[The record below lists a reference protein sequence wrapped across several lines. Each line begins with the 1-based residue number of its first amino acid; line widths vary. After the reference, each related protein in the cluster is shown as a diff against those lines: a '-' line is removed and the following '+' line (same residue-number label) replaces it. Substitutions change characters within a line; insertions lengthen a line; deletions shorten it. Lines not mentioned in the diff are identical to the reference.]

1 MNGNEDILAELFA
14 TNSFGINDFT
24 YDFGPQTPDWLDE
37 IAREAYY
44 EAMYPKSQPSQLRS
58 TLSRAIEWVNPFDR
72 DAGLRFG
79 PDKDNEEVNRL
90 LYAFKTGMM
99 DVPGALG
106 QALQYFTSS
115 LATKYP
121 MIPETSESNTV
132 QLIRSETRPLDERL
146 ESNPILSLLYDF
158 GGKGSEWTRKKRED
172 YPPLPPIDIEARKGE
187 GRFGDWVPKME
198 QAVEDV
204 VQNIPL
210 MVALKGPAILVGFAT
225 QNPIVYSVIN
235 SSLEAAVEAGEMIDA
250 IVSEGGSREEA
261 FEASNKVYEK
271 NVMLLTPL
279 NILEGGLL
287 LGGGNLTRGLSK
299 MFTADQL
306 SKMEP
311 LIKAFHE
318 YVKAHPHLVTLA
330 KHAFGMLTQIGQEA
344 FEEGMQY
351 AFQRQALGDDRPLL
365 EILND
370 PESWRAIRAGGLMG
384 GILGLSGTVRSSVQ
398 QAVTQ
403 QQYKQM
409 MEEVELQKKQA
420 IEEMR
425 AEKERLD
432 RTDAEA
438 IKKEASPFI
447 EKKLRDRARQYV
459 EQERE
464 SILAKVDEVDRAD
477 TIQAIDRLLDEGGLD
492 DILFAFPELLDEAR
506 VGREGINPGEEV
518 FIPDKNEA
526 GRAIEERDGSLIYLT
541 VNDDG
546 TPAVRSVEINKVEPI
561 GPGES
566 VEWRDDKGNYRQG
579 IVERRNLG
587 SLLVMP
593 TDIKTKQSVRIPN
606 ELVTARRD
614 AGKRAGLPTSPRGED
629 ALAEYEHRYP
639 APVRMQPVTP
649 VQEPIEPQVETP
661 AGISEPLGALQQVAE
676 EPVVQTGALEEAVPE
691 QTRTPAQQQAVPEQ
705 ARTPIPNLQQEMKNN
720 PAATRLFADLVRNR
734 KAILNAKNEGKLD
747 YNFIK
752 DLLYGKGTHQTL
764 RKIDEAA
771 ANDAV
776 AKLASNPDE
785 VVRLLEDTEFINT
798 TYGNTGHFM
807 TGYWGNKA
815 RVARDAYNGIFR
827 KGYRPSRILDIFGG
841 SGYVSNL
848 LNRTLGQ
855 KQLPV
860 VLNDA
865 NPDTFNTHRMVKE
878 KTDDVINLL
887 KKYQAQTKKMWDD
900 THGKKINLTE
910 AERQFRAKYDSW
922 WKDRRSEAQST
933 NDPVVKAVWQIISN
947 DGSLAV
953 GDDSQ
958 RVANVGKTTKK
969 PFERL
974 GELVKRV
981 SDAAEQ
987 YNNGKYTISNRDA
1000 LEVLQEA
1007 KPGDLVVIDP
1017 PYIAAPEMYNRGQ
1030 DSPWLDEKF
1039 VAAFLRQRVAPLI
1052 EQGVDFIF
1060 HDNASPGLVNVL
1072 EEIGME
1078 VRTFPRQSQNTN
1090 KDAKFVNEVVGF
1102 TTGLKQPAQKPVT
1115 SGQRAAA
1122 AMPTEKPSPIERPEG
1137 AYLEPTGQI
1146 PSVEQVR
1153 ASEGPLRA
1161 SEGELPVSAVEEG
1174 GPPPVRT
1181 EDVGAVKEK
1190 RSGAEWAK
1198 RYKDA
1203 VKLTNIDGWE
1213 SIDDFTNTEITK
1225 EEFSNRLAKSGH
1237 EWTGKQSADETL
1249 MPVFV
1254 EDVKKISES
1263 KEQVAKKEEA
1273 VKPEA
1278 PVTEEPVETKERPEI
1293 KKVKER
1299 ETFETETPEITT
1311 ETEEA
1316 GIPVVDV
1323 ETLVSDTSRPLFV
1336 PDKSKQNLRLNAPK
1350 AQSEQ
1355 EYLRNGLIYSN
1366 HSDDMYIG
1374 NTPAGNPVLIA
1385 RKSARASSNDYLNN
1399 TTSPSRPGLAT
1410 TMFGEKGDQV
1420 YIFHSF
1426 EYKDGKYDIVSEYST
1441 VTLGNDNV
1449 FRFSETNRS
1458 VAKFFAGDKNAQDFE
1473 QFEAQAKKLASML
1486 NEQNARGELV
1496 LPSSLK
1502 KGVVNTT
1509 NSFSKKL
1516 SDAMK
1521 AIHKSLNMEGATE
1534 LVISIDDISD
1544 FNGLIKYGGL
1554 TWNPGLIEFVT
1565 NARHAGGAF
1574 APTINHVD
1582 PETGN
1587 VMSDPRVATIVLNAT
1602 NDADIITNFGH
1613 EVGHHMFDI
1622 ALRERILSPE
1632 LLGKYIDSYRKYVSE
1647 AQASPD
1653 KGRKAFLESTYLAGT
1668 AELSGTR
1675 LVEDVAVGDNDSL
1688 VNYYI
1693 NNQAGIHEHFA
1704 NNVGRWVQTNQKPVT
1719 ALERV
1724 YYDLAQRLKRI
1735 VAAVKNALRQL
1746 GISDRYG
1753 VDPTVED
1760 IINSFKMRNI
1770 EMHYGDNQV
1779 TGPDTRGIRMIPRPD
1794 ETGKYNLD
1802 VLKKY
1807 GLNRAM
1813 DTPTPEMQAEDRSMP
1828 PDVPEPDED
1837 FDVRKSFRYGD
1848 EKAKDPR
1855 TTLQRFRG
1863 LAQNQYRLWM
1873 DQLDS
1878 LRRLQKM
1885 IEETDKTYAKDEWA
1899 VYDYARVVIGSMEN
1913 AEQFVTRIHHLL
1925 RHVDANRADDF
1936 IGYLVAEHAIDF
1948 INPAT
1953 GEFYPDS
1960 PVIYDANGNKM
1971 TPKDAIDYVDA
1982 HSAEFGDIAQAI
1994 RMHYNMAMYKTLVGS
2009 GIMNEQT
2016 FEKMRIMYPNYV
2028 PFFKD
2033 IDSSLLE
2040 HFIKGDVKKI
2050 IQIQKGVQELK
2061 GGDVQELLKNPL
2073 ESMVKNIAVFH
2084 SLAARN
2090 KVHERLVNI
2099 SNRKGFEWVASPIEK
2114 PSQAGKQPVFSMW
2127 KNGEKI
2133 YFTTDND
2140 IYEALKVFQN
2150 EQSKNFNAVLELSER
2165 AVRLF
2170 KLGTTRWN
2178 PVFMIRNF
2186 LKDPFEVSRNTQFWS
2201 PPFYHTFKGLVYLIE
2216 DAVNV
2221 RRGGPGNK
2229 YVKRFREGGG
2239 FSSGLVERMAPKKI
2253 AKDIRAQFHKTP
2265 IQQSESLLNPRTWLE
2280 AIGALNQMIEMA
2292 PKIAEFQMLTESKR
2306 FRDMPE
2312 VRKIRLARE
2321 VNIDFGRAG
2330 LFGKTAN
2337 RHIAF
2342 FNAAMQSVDKFVRA
2356 FNEGATPQERRQSF
2370 ARATTKSILYVTL
2383 PSILLWML
2391 NHRDP
2396 EIEKEYRELP
2406 QDMRDRYWVFKI
2418 GDTWFRAPKPFEYGM
2433 IFGTL
2438 AERWLDDVY
2447 TDDPDAWRL
2456 FARHA
2461 SDSILPPFIPT
2472 LLGPW
2477 IEAGMNQDLFFDRPI
2492 IPASKINLPRHQQ
2505 YGPGTTEFAKRFAN
2519 SFIGRALDVSP
2530 YHVDHYISSYL
2541 GGVGSG
2547 TLSTLDI
2554 FAEMLGI
2561 RPSGPKKGIQEL
2573 PFIRGFTIVPYRR
2586 SESVSRFYDY
2596 YDELEQGYMGAKVA
2610 NERYEYEKLYKYFG
2624 KTRRK
2629 LSELWKEKNAI
2640 RENERLKPEVKRVR
2654 MDEIDNKAV
2663 IIATRALDDYYRIV
2677 KKEGNGR

>member
-1 MNGNEDILAELFA
+1 MYGNEDILAELFA

-44 EAMYPKSQPSQLRS
+44 EAMSPDRYPTPATDSVF
-58 TLSRAIEWVNPFDR
+58 SRALEWINPFDR

-79 PDKDNEEVNRL
+79 PGPENTEAERIRRL
-90 LYAFKTGMM
+90 FGTGIRTL
-99 DVPGALG
+99 PGALG
-106 QALQYFTSS
+106 SALQYGALKAADSGDT
-115 LATKYP
+115 AAQHIYETYGVMK
-121 MIPETSESNTV
+121 PEED
-132 QLIRSETRPLDERL
+132 TRPLEEKLADSSFLSWLSGLGSKGRAWTEELL
-146 ESNPILSLLYDF
+146 EKNPPP
-158 GGKGSEWTRKKRED
+158 
-172 YPPLPPIDIEARKGE
+172 PPLDEEALVGE
-187 GRFGDWVPKME
+187 GPLGHWVPKIT
-198 QAVEDV
+198 QAVEDF
-204 VQNIPL
+204 VQNAPMQAAL
-210 MVALKGPAILVGFAT
+210 MVPGILGGVTGGGWLT
-225 QNPIVYSVIN
+225 YSIIN
-235 SSLEAAVEAGEMIDA
+235 SSAESLVEAGEIMDD
-250 IVSEGGSREEA
+250 VLEKGGSYEDA
-261 FEASNKVYEK
+261 LKAADSVYSK
-271 NVMLLTPL
+271 NMILLTPT
-279 NILEGGLL
+279 NMLEGALL
-287 LGGGNLTRGLSK
+287 LGGGKLTSGLKK
-299 MFTADQL
+299 MFTSSQL

-311 LIKAFHE
+311 LVKTLE
-318 YVKAHPHLVTLA
+318 GYVKTHPSIVTAA
-330 KHAFGMLTQIGQEA
+330 KTAGNTMTQVGQQG

-351 AFQRQALGDDRPLL
+351 AFQRQAQGDNRSML

-370 PESWRAIRAGGLMG
+370 PESWRNMRAGMLTG
-384 GILGLSGTVRSSVQ
+384 GALGFAGSMRANIQDAIAKEDRQRVLDEIKRQ
-398 QAVTQ
+398 E
-403 QQYKQM
+403 
-409 MEEVELQKKQA
+409 EEVKAKARALK
-420 IEEMR
+420 EE
-425 AEKERLD
+425 LD
-432 RTDAEA
+432 RTDART
-438 IKKEASPFI
+438 IKTEASPFAAKDI
-447 EKKLRDRARQYV
+447 KRRAREYV
-459 EQERE
+459 DRERD
-464 SILAKVDEVDRAD
+464 SILENVEEEYRAD
-477 TIQAIDRLLDEGGLD
+477 TKAAIDRLLEEGDLE
-492 DILFAFPELLDEAR
+492 DILVAMPEILDEAR
-506 VGREGINPGEEV
+506 AGREGINPGEEV

-541 VNDDG
+541 VKEDG
-546 TPAVRSVEINKVEPI
+546 TPAVRSVGINKVEPI

-566 VEWRDDKGNYRQG
+566 VEWRDDNGNYRQG

-593 TDIKTKQSVRIPN
+593 TDIKTKQSIRIPN

-629 ALAEYEHRYP
+629 ALAEYERRYP

-848 LNRTLGQ
+848 LNRTIGQ

-865 NPDTFNTHRMVKE
+865 NPDTYNTHRMVKE

-1237 EWTGKQSADETL
+1237 EWTGKQSADEAL

-1254 EDVKKISES
+1254 EDVKKISQS
-1263 KEQVAKKEEA
+1263 KEKEQA

-1278 PVTEEPVETKERPEI
+1278 PVAEEPIETKERPEI

-1316 GIPVVDV
+1316 GIPVVDI
-1323 ETLVSDTSRPLFV
+1323 ENLVSDTSRPLLV

-1704 NNVGRWVQTNQKPVT
+1704 NNVGRWVQTNEKPVT

-1770 EMHYGDNQV
+1770 EMHYGDNQFI
-1779 TGPDTRGIRMIPRPD
+1779 GPETRGIRMIPRPD

-1848 EKAKDPR
+1848 EKGKDPR
-1855 TTLQRFRG
+1855 TPLQRFRG
-1863 LAQNQYRLWM
+1863 LVQNQYRLWV

-1878 LRRLQKM
+1878 LRRLQKV
-1885 IEETDKTYAKDEWA
+1885 IEETDQTYAKDEWA

-2383 PSILLWML
+2383 PSILLWL
-2391 NHRDP
+2391 FNHRDP
-2396 EIEKEYRELP
+2396 EIAKEYRELP
-2406 QDMRDRYWVFKI
+2406 QDMRDRYWLAKI
-2418 GDTWFRAPKPFEYGM
+2418 GGVWLRSPKPFEYGM